1 MTSGRWL
8 ADVTTEMAGHLP
20 IRDLP
25 TLEAQ
30 LGVTGAELQSR
41 IVRNASIGS
50 AAVGAAAG
58 AAVAASELAVPAWWT
73 IPFELVVE
81 TVVIAGIEMKM
92 LAELQATTGNPVSG
106 TAAEKAVALARAWAE
121 GRGVRPAEVALGG
134 GLSDVLGR
142 TARDQIAK
150 AMRRRLARRMG
161 RNLTTLLPVL
171 TGAAAAAEVNRR
183 ATLSLGEKVRRELA

>member
-1 MTSGRWL
+1 
-8 ADVTTEMAGHLP
+8 MAGHLP

-30 LGVTGAELQSR
+30 LGVTGEELQAR
-41 IVRNASIGS
+41 VVRNASIAS

-58 AAVAASELAVPAWWT
+58 ATVAASELAAPAWWA

-92 LAELQATTGNPVSG
+92 LAELQATTGSPVTG
-106 TAAEKAVALARAWAE
+106 TAPDKALALARAWAE
-121 GRGVRPAEVALGG
+121 GRGVRPAELALAG
-134 GLSDVLGR
+134 GLGDVLGR

-161 RNLTTLLPVL
+161 RNLTTLLPML

-183 ATLSLGEKVRRELA
+183 ATTSLGTKVRKDLAKA

>member
-1 MTSGRWL
+1 
-8 ADVTTEMAGHLP
+8 MAGHLP
-20 IRDLP
+20 LRDLP

-30 LGVTGAELQSR
+30 LGLTGEQLR
-41 IVRNASIGS
+41 ERVVRNASLAS

-92 LAELQATTGNPVSG
+92 LAELQATTGKPVTGSPS
-106 TAAEKAVALARAWAE
+106 EKAVALARAWAE
-121 GRGVRPAEVALGG
+121 GRGVRPAEVALSGA
-134 GLSDVLGR
+134 LPDFLGR

-183 ATLSLGEKVRRELA
+183 ATLSLGEKVRKDLA